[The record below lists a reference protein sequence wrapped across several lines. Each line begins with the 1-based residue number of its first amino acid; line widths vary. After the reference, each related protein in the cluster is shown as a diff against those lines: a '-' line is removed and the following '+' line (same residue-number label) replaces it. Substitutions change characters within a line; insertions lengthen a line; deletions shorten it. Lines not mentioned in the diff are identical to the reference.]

1 MPKELKQAL
10 YALEGITSPLTL
22 SEAKEVDEACAM
34 LREAIIKREN
44 DAAWMKRWRENQEI
58 NRKIAAEN
66 KLKETFMSK
75 SYTYKDCVF
84 AVAYGIA
91 LGLLIAAFI

>member
-22 SEAKEVDEACAM
+22 SEAKEVDEACAI
-34 LREAIIKREN
+34 LRDAIVEREK
-44 DAAWMKRWRENQEI
+44 AEAWMKRWRENQEI
-58 NRKIAAEN
+58 QKKIVAEN
-66 KLKETFMSK
+66 KLKETFMSA
-75 SYTYKDCVF
+75 SYTYKDFIF